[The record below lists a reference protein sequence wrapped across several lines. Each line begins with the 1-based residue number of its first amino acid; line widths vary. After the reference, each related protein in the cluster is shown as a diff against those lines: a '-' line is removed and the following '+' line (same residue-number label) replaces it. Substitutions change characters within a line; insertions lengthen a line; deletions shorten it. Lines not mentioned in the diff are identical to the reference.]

1 MKSKLLPIL
10 FILLI
15 ILNGILIFMLLKK
28 PHENK
33 KHAQER
39 NFLIQ
44 ELQFTE
50 HQKDKFLSFDSVHR
64 EKMMRL
70 EQQIRKQ
77 KVRMFNSFSN
87 ENLNLD
93 SLTTKTGLL
102 EGKKD
107 AELFRFFSEV
117 RNICTEEQQNN
128 FDKIINKALK
138 GGKERPPRRKG
149 ENHPPRGENGM
160 SPPR

>member
-10 FILLI
+10 LILLI

-28 PHENK
+28 PHESK
-33 KHAQER
+33 RHSQER

-44 ELQFTE
+44 ELQFTD
-50 HQKDKFLSFDSVHR
+50 HQKDKFLSFDTAHR
-64 EKMMRL
+64 ENMMRL
-70 EQQIRKQ
+70 DQEIRKQ
-77 KVRMFNSFSN
+77 KDRMFNSFSN

-107 AELFRFFSEV
+107 AELFRFFSKV
-117 RNICTEEQQNN
+117 RNICTKEQQSN

-138 GGKERPPRRKG
+138 GGKERPPR
-149 ENHPPRGENGM
+149 GENGM
-160 SPPR
+160 PPPR